1 MPAKQEASTAKR
13 TDDENLLKISFQAKD
28 AIRCP
33 VCGENF
39 RREELLSGS
48 GRLIAGELTNE
59 LHRLYETSRYGDLYP
74 LAYPATVCPQCWF
87 AAMDQDFVKL
97 PKDVIPQ
104 AASAEQSRKDAVQLI
119 FPGVDFYENRNLV
132 SGAASQLLV
141 CLCYDYFPVSFS
153 PTIKQ
158 GLAALRAGWLL
169 DHMNTVYPGQH
180 YGWLAELFKK
190 KACFLYNEA
199 LAKEASGKETLSG
212 LTAFGPD
219 TDKNYGYEGM
229 LYLRGVLEYK
239 YGSQK
244 DPRQRYEA
252 LADSKRTIAKIFG
265 LGKSSKSKPGPL
277 LEHGKELYELIGK
290 ELGNFDE

>member
-1 MPAKQEASTAKR
+1 MAKTAN
-13 TDDENLLKISFQAKD
+13 DENLLKISFLAKD

-48 GRLIAGELTNE
+48 GRLIAGELTDE

-74 LAYPATVCPQCWF
+74 LAYPATVCPRCWF
-87 AAMDQDFVKL
+87 AAMEQDFVKL
-97 PKDVIPQ
+97 PKDAI
-104 AASAEQSRKDAVQLI
+104 ARAEADEQNRKDAVLLI
-119 FPGVDFYENRNLV
+119 FPGIDFYESRNLV
-132 SGAASQLLV
+132 SGAASQFLA
-141 CLCYDYFPVSFS
+141 CLSYDYFPASFS

-158 GLAALRAGWLL
+158 GVAVLRAGWLL

-180 YGWLAELFKK
+180 YDWLAELFKK

-199 LAKEASGKETLSG
+199 LKRESTGKETLSG
-212 LTAFGPD
+212 LTVFGPD

-229 LYLRGVLEYK
+229 LYLRGILEYK

-277 LEHGKELYELIGK
+277 LERGKELYTMLGK
-290 ELGNFDE
+290 ELEDFDE

>member
-1 MPAKQEASTAKR
+1 MAKTAS
-13 TDDENLLKISFQAKD
+13 DDNLLKISFLAKD
-28 AIRCP
+28 ATRCP

-48 GRLIAGELTNE
+48 GRLIAGELTDE

-74 LAYPATVCPQCWF
+74 LAYPATVCPRCWF
-87 AAMDQDFVKL
+87 ASMEQDFVKL
-97 PKDVIPQ
+97 PKDEIERVE
-104 AASAEQSRKDAVQLI
+104 ADEQHRKDTVQLI
-119 FPGVDFYENRNLV
+119 FPSIDFYESRNLV
-132 SGAASQLLV
+132 SGAASQFLV

-180 YGWLAELFKK
+180 YDWLAELFKK
-190 KACFLYNEA
+190 KACFLYSEA
-199 LAKEASGKETLSG
+199 LNREATGKETLSG
-212 LTAFGPD
+212 LAAFGPD

-239 YGSQK
+239 YGSQN

-252 LADSKRTIAKIFG
+252 LSDSKRAIAKIFG

-277 LEHGKELYELIGK
+277 LERGKELYAMLGK
-290 ELGNFDE
+290 ELEDFDE